1 MMKIE
6 ELIPHKNEPFKSI
19 LIFGP
24 PGSGKGTLGKF
35 LSAAGNHCHLS
46 SGDIFRGLSPD
57 TPAGLLFSEYASKGL
72 LVPDTT
78 TIAIWNHYVWG
89 LIATNR
95 YFPTK
100 QYLLLD
106 GLPRTLKQ
114 VELMEKLIDISH
126 VIVLEVKKEDVLI
139 DRLQKRA
146 IIEKRFDDADAD
158 VLKKRFEVYNES
170 TAKLLNHF
178 SKDLISTINGDQ
190 KKLEVLRDVLTN
202 LTDIATLSDL

>member
-1 MMKIE
+1 MKIE
-6 ELIPHKNEPFKSI
+6 ELVPHKNEPFKSI

-35 LSAAGNHCHLS
+35 LSVAGNHCHLS

-78 TIAIWNHYVWG
+78 TIAIWNNYVWG

-114 VELMEKLIDISH
+114 VDLMEKLIEISH

-146 IIEKRFDDADAD
+146 VIEKRFDDADAD

-170 TAKLLNHF
+170 TSKLLDHF
-178 SKDLISTINGDQ
+178 PKDLISTINADQ
-190 KKLEVLRDVLTN
+190 KKLEVLRDVLTG
-202 LTDIATLSDL
+202 LTDITSLSDL